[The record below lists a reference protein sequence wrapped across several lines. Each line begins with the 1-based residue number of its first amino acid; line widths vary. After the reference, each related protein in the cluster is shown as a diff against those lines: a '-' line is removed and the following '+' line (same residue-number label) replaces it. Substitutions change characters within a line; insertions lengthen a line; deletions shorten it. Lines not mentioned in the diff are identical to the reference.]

1 MNAIVTDVW
10 LISEFCSAILRSLEL
25 LQVTRALRTVSWS
38 SSGLVHVVVGNFW
51 LLTTQALV
59 ICMSCHIWLFRN
71 CVQNND
77 VELLAGYLS
86 LHQDGDQLSVKWTPN
101 QLMNGC
107 SADVD
112 EPLPTK
118 RYRTSNQIK
127 SSLRDACWRSMSAEM
142 KSRMRFCQQC

>member
-1 MNAIVTDVW
+1 M
-10 LISEFCSAILRSLEL
+10 SYL
-25 LQVTRALRTVSWS
+25 L
-38 SSGLVHVVVGNFW
+38 F
-51 LLTTQALV
+51 
-59 ICMSCHIWLFRN
+59 ICMVVFVYFVTN

-107 SADVD
+107 SADVE

-118 RYRTSNQIK
+118 RYITQNVLKPVHTVAEKCDCRRKRRLSPNSATVAVFCDSRTI
-127 SSLRDACWRSMSAEM
+127 LRQSHFAATMWTGL
-142 KSRMRFCQQC
+142 